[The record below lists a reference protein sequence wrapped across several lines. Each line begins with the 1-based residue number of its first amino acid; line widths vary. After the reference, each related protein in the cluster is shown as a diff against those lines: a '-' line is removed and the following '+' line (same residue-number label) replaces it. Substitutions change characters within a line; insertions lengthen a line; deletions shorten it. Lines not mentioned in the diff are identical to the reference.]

1 MAEGTVPAQ
10 SLPLPQ
16 LQCRLGQRGP
26 CTYVVH
32 HLLEA
37 LAEGAPSDTRKALLS
52 VGEGHGPDARRHP
65 ELLHHG
71 VGDAS
76 DLPQVILCTWG
87 AGTNSGF
94 LLVILSQGTAGTPL
108 VYTWA

>member
-1 MAEGTVPAQ
+1 MESSPPPAAVQAGAEAAE
-10 SLPLPQ
+10 LW
-16 LQCRLGQRGP
+16 QRGP

-37 LAEGAPSDTRKALLS
+37 LAEGAPSDTHKALLS

-76 DLPQVILCTWG
+76 DLPQVILCPWG
-87 AGTNSGF
+87 VGTNNSF

>member
-1 MAEGTVPAQ
+1 MW
-10 SLPLPQ
+10 
-16 LQCRLGQRGP
+16 QRGP

-52 VGEGHGPDARRHP
+52 LREGDGPDARCHP

-76 DLPQVILCTWG
+76 DLPQVILRPWG
-87 AGTNSGF
+87 WGQTTVF